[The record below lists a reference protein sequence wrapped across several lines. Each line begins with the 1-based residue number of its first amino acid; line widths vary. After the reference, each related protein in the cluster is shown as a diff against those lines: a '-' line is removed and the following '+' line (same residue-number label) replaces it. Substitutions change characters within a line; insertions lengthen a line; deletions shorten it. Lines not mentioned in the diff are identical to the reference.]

1 MMSSKVRR
9 RTSAIASSL
18 LLLACATS
26 EGAADPSFDCNRA
39 QAPDE
44 KAICASP
51 DLSKLDSLVAAAFA
65 TYKAENQPTE
75 KVARGL
81 LQDRQACGDDKA
93 CIAAAQVNALD
104 TYGGDADPYRA
115 LLTRLIAGKA
125 EQTGGADHMFSTAP
139 PQTLAQCVKTRIKD
153 FTTRFGNPLRGSRAD
168 TGIFIDYDNGGY
180 IYSYDRGSNFDGIA
194 QGQPVVLCLMS
205 IPRDCP
211 AGDDRGRVYYTLDL
225 ATRQSWVSGDS
236 EHGCGGA

>member
-1 MMSSKVRR
+1 MSSAARKRVVMPGLG
-9 RTSAIASSL
+9 L
-18 LLLACATS
+18 LLLACADA
-26 EGAADPSFDCNRA
+26 GAFADPSFDCSGA

-65 TYKAENQPTE
+65 TYQPAFQPRE
-75 KVARGL
+75 KVAREL
-81 LQDRQACGDDKA
+81 LQDRQACADDVA
-93 CIAAAQVNALD
+93 CIAAAQWNALD
-104 TYGGDADPYRA
+104 TYGGDSDSYAA
-115 LLTRLIAGKA
+115 LVTKLVATKA
-125 EQTGGADHMFSTAP
+125 AQPGAAAHEDSTKP
-139 PQTLAQCVKTRIKD
+139 PQKLAQCVRTRIKD
-153 FTTRFGNPLRGSRAD
+153 ATTRFGNPLPDTHAD
-168 TGIFIDYDNGGY
+168 TGISIGYENGGY

-194 QGQPVVLCLMS
+194 RGQPVVLCLMS

-211 AGDDRGRVYYTLDL
+211 AGDDRGRIYYTLDL